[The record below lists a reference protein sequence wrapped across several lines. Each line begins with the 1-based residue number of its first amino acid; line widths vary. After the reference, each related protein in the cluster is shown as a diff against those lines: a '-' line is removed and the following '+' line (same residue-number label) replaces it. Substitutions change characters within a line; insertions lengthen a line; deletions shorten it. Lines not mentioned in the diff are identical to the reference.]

1 MLFSL
6 ENSTVYG
13 SMCRVRGLCVV
24 GLGLIGGSVLRA
36 ADAAGW
42 EVWGSGIGSD
52 AEAAAAGGYRVLDL
66 PQALR
71 QAAEVE
77 ALVLLAVPLPA
88 VDEIL
93 IAVEEHAPAARLTDV
108 ISVKAPVAD
117 AVRRAA
123 PRARYIGG
131 HPMAGSAESGWKA
144 GSAELFRG
152 ASWAISTTASG
163 EDGSMDI
170 DVWSEVAT
178 LALDCGAH
186 VVPVEPAAHDA
197 AVARISHLPHVLA
210 AVLASVGTETGP
222 LALTLAAGSFAD
234 GTRVAGSEPGLVL
247 SMCEGNAAAL
257 LPALD
262 EALGRLGAARGA
274 FASTGSLEATIAAG
288 HAARARWDEH
298 RARQAASGVPVRI
311 DLYAPEAPQALLGIG
326 EQGGWITALRTG
338 VAIAAVPRSA

>member
-1 MLFSL
+1 
-6 ENSTVYG
+6 
-13 SMCRVRGLCVV
+13 MCRVRGLCVI

-36 ADAAGW
+36 AAAAGW
-42 EVWGSGIGSD
+42 EVWGSSIGSD
-52 AEAAAAGGYRVLDL
+52 AEAAATSGYRVLDL

-77 ALVLLAVPLPA
+77 ALTLLAVPLPA

-93 IAVEEHAPAARLTDV
+93 TAVHEHAPTVRLTDV
-108 ISVKAPVAD
+108 VSVKAPVME
-117 AVRRAA
+117 AVLRKA
-123 PRARYIGG
+123 PKARYIGG
-131 HPMAGSAESGWKA
+131 HPMAGSAESGWEA
-144 GSAELFRG
+144 GSTELFRG
-152 ASWAISTTASG
+152 APWAISTTVSG
-163 EDGSMDI
+163 GDGSMDI

-186 VVPVEPAAHDA
+186 VVPVGPAAHDA

-210 AVLASVGTETGP
+210 AVLASVGAEAGP

-234 GTRVAGSEPGLVL
+234 GTRVAGSEPELVL

-274 FASTGSLEATIAAG
+274 FASTRSLEATITGG
-288 HAARARWDEH
+288 HAARVRWDEH
-298 RARQAASGVPVRI
+298 RARQAASGIPVHI
-311 DLYAPEAPQALLGIG
+311 DLHAPEAPQALLGVG
-326 EQGGWITALRTG
+326 EQGGWITALQAG
-338 VAIAAVPRSA
+338 VAIATVPRSA